1 MSSKMTSWLEVNLAH
16 GLQGRRGC
24 ACSGGGGGWMRAG
37 RGLSTRGVYVCG
49 IGMREGCRAHLPS
62 LDGQFLVHLASKAL
76 SLGCSLRR

>member
-24 ACSGGGGGWMRAG
+24 ACSGGDGGWMRAG

-62 LDGQFLVHLASKAL
+62 LDGQLLVHLASKAL
-76 SLGCSLRR
+76 SLGCSLRC